1 MILLILTWN
10 EVKDSRKIPKTDVSM
25 QKKAQIFSFT
35 ITFQQM
41 DSQRLWSI
49 GWTDKSKVIF
59 LKQHFLSSSFSL
71 GSQCCFILIPF
82 LYLLYE
88 TWLSM
93 TFPKF
98 LLEILWVKFC
108 LKWLCRYGNHAAKTY
123 YHWKILKKINFLLI
137 IFILQ
142 MWNLVHGRNIFRLIF
157 FLIFMNHQCYS
168 NCFNRNQRKWI
179 SGKTAKVSI

>member
-1 MILLILTWN
+1 MIGTSVHRGLKLTSIFSNKKNQVSVIKQILDKWMILLILTWN

-108 LKWLCRYGNHAAKTY
+108 LKWLCRYGNHAAKT
-123 YHWKILKKINFLLI
+123 
-137 IFILQ
+137 
-142 MWNLVHGRNIFRLIF
+142 
-157 FLIFMNHQCYS
+157 
-168 NCFNRNQRKWI
+168 
-179 SGKTAKVSI
+179 